1 MFLRIVAE
9 MEVEIYRNLIMKG
22 EARCV
27 GFGSYWLGASGQ
39 LYRRCDRASTA
50 GCGFGKGMLKA
61 EGGLR
66 KCKAEERS
74 CSTE

>member
-27 GFGSYWLGASGQ
+27 GFGSYWLGASG
-39 LYRRCDRASTA
+39 LLCRRCDRASTA
-50 GCGFGKGMLKA
+50 GCANWNEMLKA
-61 EGGLR
+61 
-66 KCKAEERS
+66 
-74 CSTE
+74 